1 MHEQSRCAAPR
12 WVHPR
17 PRAPLTIDPR
27 LRRNQSP
34 SPPPPPPPNRS
45 LVSSFLSPTDRPPPY
60 TTARELAINNLALR
74 SGDQH
79 LHTISRRDPIQ
90 EGRLAGG
97 ELTFPW
103 QRRRWPVTIASDSL
117 EVVGVSGVS
126 LSLSSLPLLSQVRTH
141 QRSRLYIWILDR
153 SDPNVRQRCHRL
165 TAANAGMGPPAYLCV
180 IPVWLCRRGKHGNF
194 FLLLYCRYISATV
207 VAGCKA
213 ALLSFYQPC

>member
-1 MHEQSRCAAPR
+1 MR
-12 WVHPR
+12 
-17 PRAPLTIDPR
+17 RAPVSS
-27 LRRNQSP
+27 SP
-34 SPPPPPPPNRS
+34 AARAAHHRSSSPEESIAFTAAPPPPPPPNRS

-74 SGDQH
+74 SGEQH

-141 QRSRLYIWILDR
+141 QRSRLYI
-153 SDPNVRQRCHRL
+153 
-165 TAANAGMGPPAYLCV
+165 
-180 IPVWLCRRGKHGNF
+180 
-194 FLLLYCRYISATV
+194 
-207 VAGCKA
+207 
-213 ALLSFYQPC
+213 